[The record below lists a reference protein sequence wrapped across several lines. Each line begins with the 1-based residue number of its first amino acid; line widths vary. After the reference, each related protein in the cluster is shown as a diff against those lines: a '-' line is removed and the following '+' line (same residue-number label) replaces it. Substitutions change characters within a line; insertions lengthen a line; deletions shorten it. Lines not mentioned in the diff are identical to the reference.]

1 MGTEAIG
8 HPFAEQRM
16 PLGLVHLSGKR
27 DRFILQRTIVSDR
40 P

>member
-1 MGTEAIG
+1 MGTEATE